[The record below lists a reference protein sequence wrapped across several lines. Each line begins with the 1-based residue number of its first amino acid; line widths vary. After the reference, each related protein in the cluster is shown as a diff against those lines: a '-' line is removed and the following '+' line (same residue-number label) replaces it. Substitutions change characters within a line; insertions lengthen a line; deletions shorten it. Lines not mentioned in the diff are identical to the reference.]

1 MKRSDLTGVGLFVL
15 AAAAIFLLPRFVS
28 DFRAQQFAYV
38 GIYFIALL
46 GLNVLTGYTGLI
58 SLGHGAFMAIGGYTT
73 AILVSDQGLKL
84 GGHTF
89 SADVKDVWTIPLAGL
104 VAGLIG
110 FAFGFPALRLTGL
123 YLALATFAI
132 AVAMSGL
139 IKYDRFEQFTGGGGG
154 INLFESA
161 ARTRPV
167 ETTDPITFETISEPI
182 KFLGF
187 EIASFNEWLYYL
199 SWGVALLMF
208 AVAWLLLRGKSG
220 RSFRA
225 VRDSELAAASSGVNL
240 ATYKTLAFG
249 ISAFYAGVAGSLLA
263 IATTFVNPDTYPI
276 TLSIFLLVGV
286 VVGGLGSLWPL
297 VFGAIF
303 IQFLP
308 LWAQE
313 VSKAQGAPA
322 VVYGVILILL
332 MILLPGGAAGLIRRL
347 QALSSRLPSRSLSRS
362 FDFKGAAPTMRR
374 PRLLLS
380 LLALAGAIATGATA
394 ATSADPGITAKTIL
408 VGGTTPLSGTASAY
422 AAVARGANAYFKYVN
437 SRGGVNGRTIT
448 YKTVDDGYDPAKTV
462 QATQQLVEQ
471 DKVFAIFNSLGT
483 EHNLATRD
491 YLNAAKVPQLF
502 VASGATTFGR
512 DFKQYP
518 WTIGFQPSYRAEGW
532 IYGTYLA
539 RTKPGAKVG
548 VLLQNDDYGK
558 ELLAGLKQGIARSK
572 VKVVAT
578 QPFEVTDRGRAVAD
592 LAAEG
597 VGRERARALRG
608 PATTR
613 SRATS
618 SRTGSAGG
626 R

>member
-15 AAAAIFLLPRFVS
+15 ATAAILLLPRFVS

-132 AVAMSGL
+132 AVAMPGL

-182 KFLGF
+182 KFLGL

-199 SWGVALLMF
+199 SWGVAMVMF

-249 ISAFYAGVAGSLLA
+249 ISAFYAGDRGLA
-263 IATTFVNPDTYPI
+263 ARDRDDLRQPGHVPDHALDLPARRRRGRRPR
-276 TLSIFLLVGV
+276 LALAARLRRDLHPVPAALGA
-286 VVGGLGSLWPL
+286 GGLE
-297 VFGAIF
+297 GA
-303 IQFLP
+303 
-308 LWAQE
+308 
-313 VSKAQGAPA
+313 
-322 VVYGVILILL
+322 
-332 MILLPGGAAGLIRRL
+332 GGAGGGLRGHPDPPDDPAPGRRGRPDPASAG
-347 QALSSRLPSRSLSRS
+347 AESRLPSRSLSRS
-362 FDFKGAAPTMRR
+362 FDLNGCTDDASTETSPLPARARGRDRNRRHRGDERR
-374 PRLLLS
+374 PRDHHEDDPRRRHDA
-380 LLALAGAIATGATA
+380 ALRHRR
-394 ATSADPGITAKTIL
+394 P
-408 VGGTTPLSGTASAY
+408 
-422 AAVARGANAYFKYVN
+422 
-437 SRGGVNGRTIT
+437 RT
-448 YKTVDDGYDPAKTV
+448 
-462 QATQQLVEQ
+462 
-471 DKVFAIFNSLGT
+471 
-483 EHNLATRD
+483 
-491 YLNAAKVPQLF
+491 
-502 VASGATTFGR
+502 
-512 DFKQYP
+512 
-518 WTIGFQPSYRAEGW
+518 QPSRA
-532 IYGTYLA
+532 
-539 RTKPGAKVG
+539 
-548 VLLQNDDYGK
+548 
-558 ELLAGLKQGIARSK
+558 
-572 VKVVAT
+572 
-578 QPFEVTDRGRAVAD
+578 
-592 LAAEG
+592 
-597 VGRERARALRG
+597 G
-608 PATTR
+608 PTP
-613 SRATS
+613 TS
-618 SRTGSAGG
+618 ST
-626 R
+626 